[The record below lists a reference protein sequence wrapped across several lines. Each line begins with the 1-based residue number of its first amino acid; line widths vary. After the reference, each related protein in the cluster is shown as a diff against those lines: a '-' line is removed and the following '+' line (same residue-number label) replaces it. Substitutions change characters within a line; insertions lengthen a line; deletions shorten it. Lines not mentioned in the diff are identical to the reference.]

1 MLLELP
7 QRFDSFIFPRSHLF
21 SRLAVSSIPLKR
33 VFGEIRDRKL
43 FSTKTIRFFV
53 ESRTERIAHAL
64 IINCVGKIIIGSFSK
79 FVFEIYYRFVKN
91 FITARSYSFLF
102 FGKLLFN
109 CYIYIKYIFERL
121 DQKWHKESWQGCNR
135 LIVAIHIL

>member
-43 FSTKTIRFFV
+43 FSTKTTRFFV
-53 ESRTERIAHAL
+53 ESRTKRIAHAL

-79 FVFEIYYRFVKN
+79 FVLEIYHRFVEN
-91 FITARSYSFLF
+91 FMLITARSYSFLF
-102 FGKLLFN
+102 FLEN
-109 CYIYIKYIFERL
+109 CYSIALYIYKIYFWTILWL
-121 DQKWHKESWQGCNR
+121 DEKWHKES
-135 LIVAIHIL
+135 

>member
-43 FSTKTIRFFV
+43 FSTKTTRFFV
-53 ESRTERIAHAL
+53 ESRTKRIAHAL

-79 FVFEIYYRFVKN
+79 FVLEIYHRFVEN
-91 FITARSYSFLF
+91 FMLITARSYSFLF
-102 FGKLLFN
+102 FFWKIAIQLL
-109 CYIYIKYIFERL
+109 YIYIKYIFERFC
-121 DQKWHKESWQGCNR
+121 D
-135 LIVAIHIL
+135 

>member
-102 FGKLLFN
+102 FLEN
-109 CYIYIKYIFERL
+109 CYSIAIYIYKIYFWTIRSKMT
-121 DQKWHKESWQGCNR
+121 QR
-135 LIVAIHIL
+135 IVAGL

>member
-21 SRLAVSSIPLKR
+21 SRLAVSSIPLKC

-102 FGKLLFN
+102 FLEN
-109 CYIYIKYIFERL
+109 CYSIAIYIYKIYFWTIRSKMT
-121 DQKWHKESWQGCNR
+121 QR
-135 LIVAIHIL
+135 IVAGL